1 MAEAGLVTGV
11 ASSLHIL
18 TLGLASLGTCHDYR
32 YCNMYYTS
40 GLLGNFMSI
49 LLLSSTVASRFC
61 NLLIM
66 LAYVDIRNI
75 VRNQE
80 HFSIVHASIKSF

>member
-1 MAEAGLVTGV
+1 
-11 ASSLHIL
+11 
-18 TLGLASLGTCHDYR
+18 
-32 YCNMYYTS
+32 
-40 GLLGNFMSI
+40 MSI

>member
-18 TLGLASLGTCHDYR
+18 TLGLASLGTSHDYADA
-32 YCNMYYTS
+32 NGHTS

-66 LAYVDIRNI
+66 LAYVDIRSGR
-75 VRNQE
+75 VM
-80 HFSIVHASIKSF
+80 SMGYT